1 MTQTLIPHQIDRPRR
16 QPPVHRGPP
25 ARGLRRRLLAL
36 PALLAL
42 CPALSA
48 AQDDA
53 PDSPWSGTA
62 EVSAV
67 ATSGNSDTRTF
78 GLGAEVIYDPGGW
91 TWLARAAFVETA
103 ADDEVK
109 ARSQRGQIEVS
120 RDFSGRFELYG
131 RGGYVRDLFAGIERR
146 LTSEGGLAIRL
157 LAGEPHS
164 LQLLGGAGFTQE
176 TRLVGDDLSLG
187 TANATG
193 RYDWALS
200 DTSAVTEE
208 AAFVADLTTGI
219 NWRFSNEIAATAAL
233 STRLSLRASH
243 KLSYLNEPVPG
254 FQKTDTVLAVALVV
268 NLGARRRA
276 KPLVAEPLLGRRGP
290 AAHLFK

>member
-1 MTQTLIPHQIDRPRR
+1 MTQTMIPHAIERTRRRPLPRR
-16 QPPVHRGPP
+16 PLPPW
-25 ARGLRRRLLAL
+25 GLRLLRLAL
-36 PALLAL
+36 PVLLAL
-42 CPALSA
+42 CAAPGA

-53 PDSPWSGTA
+53 PKGPWSGTA

-78 GLGAEVIYDPGGW
+78 GLGAELIYDPGGW
-91 TWLARAAFVETA
+91 MWLGRAAYVETA

-109 ARSQRGQIEVS
+109 ARSQSGQIEVS
-120 RDFSGRFELYG
+120 RDFSGRLELYG

-146 LTSEGGLAIRL
+146 LTSEGGLAYHL
-157 LAGEPHS
+157 LGGEPHS
-164 LQLLGGAGFTQE
+164 LQLLGGGGFTRE

-193 RYDWALS
+193 RYNWALS
-200 DTSAVTEE
+200 DTSALTEE
-208 AAFVADLTTGI
+208 AAFVADLTTGV

-254 FQKTDTVLAVALVV
+254 FRTTDTVLAVALVV
-268 NLGARRRA
+268 NLGARHRA
-276 KPLVAEPLLGRRGP
+276 EPLVAEPLLRRRGP
-290 AAHLFK
+290 AAHLFE